1 MLVPDYLAIGT
12 LVFLILGAVVRV
24 YSEKR
29 GVSLPGQ
36 AVTFFGSCSVIRRYR
51 SKPRPKEYV
60 GTAYVSL
67 SRDQGPSGA
76 VHN

>member
-36 AVTFFGSCSVIRRYR
+36 AVTFLGRA
-51 SKPRPKEYV
+51 P
-60 GTAYVSL
+60 
-67 SRDQGPSGA
+67 
-76 VHN
+76 